1 MELTWYYCLLC
12 LRYIVFKDNA
22 LTIGPYQLKNRLILA
37 PMAGVTDRPFR
48 QLCREQGAAM
58 AVSEMV
64 IADPS
69 FWKTRKSIH
78 RLDHRGEDLP
88 ISVQIAGGD
97 PEMMATAAKLN
108 QDMGAQI
115 IDINMGCPAKKVCN
129 KAAGSAL
136 MKDEKL
142 VQAILEEVVS
152 AVNIPVT
159 LKIRTGWDTDNKN
172 ALTIAKMAEA
182 SGIQALAIHGRT
194 RSCAYKGEAEYNTIA
209 NVKQHVSIP
218 VFANGDIDSPEKA
231 LEVLKYTQADGL
243 LIGRAAQ
250 GAPWIFDDIQYYL
263 VHGKRRPP
271 KTLTEIEQ
279 IILSHLQNLHAFYG
293 DIMGYRIAR
302 KHIGWYLKTNASHA
316 DFIKEFNRL
325 ENPETQISAI
335 KIEFDRQKYIQL
347 KKEEQAA

>member
-1 MELTWYYCLLC
+1 VL
-12 LRYIVFKDNA
+12 K
-22 LTIGPYQLKNRLILA
+22 IGPYQLNNRLILA

-78 RLDHRGEDLP
+78 RLDHKGEDLP

-97 PEMMATAAKLN
+97 PDMLATAAKLN

-142 VQAILEEVVS
+142 VQAILEAVVS
-152 AVNIPVT
+152 AVDIPVT

-194 RSCAYKGEAEYNTIA
+194 RTCAYKGNAEYNTIA
-209 NVKQHVSIP
+209 QVKQQISIP
-218 VFANGDIDSPEKA
+218 VLANGDIDSPEKA
-231 LEVLKYTQADGL
+231 LEVLRYTQADGL

-263 VHGKRRPP
+263 DHGKKRP
-271 KTLTEIEQ
+271 KKALTEIES
-279 IILSHLQNLHAFYG
+279 IILSHLQNLHEFYG
-293 DIMGYRIAR
+293 DKMGHRIAR

-316 DFIKEFNRL
+316 DFIKEFNRI

-335 KIEFDRQKYIQL
+335 KIEFERQKHLQL
-347 KKEEQAA
+347 KKEERAA

>member
-1 MELTWYYCLLC
+1 ML
-12 LRYIVFKDNA
+12 K
-22 LTIGPYQLKNRLILA
+22 IGPYQLKNRLILA

-78 RLDHRGEDLP
+78 RLDHKGEDLP

-97 PEMMATAAKLN
+97 PDMLATAAKLN

-142 VQAILEEVVS
+142 VQAILEAVVS
-152 AVNIPVT
+152 AVDIPVT

-172 ALTIAKMAEA
+172 ALAIAKMAES

-194 RSCAYKGEAEYNTIA
+194 RTCGYKGYAEYNTIA
-209 NVKQHVSIP
+209 QVKQQISIP
-218 VFANGDIDSPEKA
+218 VLANGDIDTPEKA

-263 VHGKRRPP
+263 DHGKKRPA
-271 KTLTEIEQ
+271 KALSEVEK
-279 IILSHLQNLHAFYG
+279 IILIHLQNLHEFYG
-293 DIMGYRIAR
+293 AKMGHRIAR
-302 KHIGWYLKTNASHA
+302 KHIGWYLKANINHA
-316 DFIKEFNRL
+316 DFIKDFNKI
-325 ENPETQISAI
+325 ENPEAQISAI
-335 KIEFDRQKYIQL
+335 KIEFERQKYLQL
-347 KKEEQAA
+347 KKEERAA